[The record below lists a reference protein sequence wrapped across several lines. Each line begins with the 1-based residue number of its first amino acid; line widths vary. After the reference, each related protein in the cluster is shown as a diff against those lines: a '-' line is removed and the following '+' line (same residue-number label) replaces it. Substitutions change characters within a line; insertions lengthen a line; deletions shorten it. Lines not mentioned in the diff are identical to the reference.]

1 MEGILQADAVGLRDQ
16 IFRKDEHERSAL
28 HYMCVNGCSVELIR
42 LLLEKSQPGH
52 EDGRKIAEEVSW
64 GGVRAVAACSLGR
77 LLVFALTH
85 PPAPAHRRWTARR

>member
-64 GGVRAVAACSLGR
+64 GEGQSSSGMFPWSPSCVR
-77 LLVFALTH
+77 LTH